1 MEGIYANTESDIPD
15 HTRPPAC
22 QTGPRS
28 SQRRFH
34 GAAVLFL
41 GLLSLLLLAGIIGLS
56 VHYHVS
62 ARDASAE
69 ISIINA
75 DLSER
80 LSSLTRQRDQLNV
93 SLAETT
99 KELQRLQR
107 LLKEKKTCP
116 PGWKMFG
123 GSCYLFSTQKKS
135 WEESRQDC
143 RATGADLVVIESLE
157 EQEFISKSAKADSWI
172 GLSKR
177 DHGGTWKWVDGS
189 SLTQGFWWSA
199 MPDGDGDCAH
209 LIPDR
214 RKEENW
220 NDLKCD
226 VSMLWICEK

>member
-1 MEGIYANTESDIPD
+1 MEEIYANVESDKPD

-22 QTGPRS
+22 QT
-28 SQRRFH
+28 
-34 GAAVLFL
+34 
-41 GLLSLLLLAGIIGLS
+41 
-56 VHYHVS
+56 

-69 ISIINA
+69 ISVINA
-75 DLSER
+75 NLSER

-93 SLAETT
+93 SLAEVM
-99 KELQRLQR
+99 KELQCL
-107 LLKEKKTCP
+107 KKTCP
-116 PGWKMFG
+116 PGWTMFG
-123 GSCYLFSTQKKS
+123 CSCYLFSTQEKS

-172 GLSKR
+172 GLSDR
-177 DHGGTWKWVDGS
+177 DDEGTWKWVDGS
-189 SLTQGFWWSA
+189 SLTQGFWWGPQ
-199 MPDGDGDCAH
+199 PDNGRGDPQYGEEDCAH
-209 LIPDR
+209 LTPVR